1 MSGLITPPAP
11 LPAFVPSVAERSGTP
26 VPSILEVGSKLAPAY
41 YLDDFEAV
49 IEGVRARYGNRLTPD
64 EQLYCSKLDAL
75 SRPAK
80 QLYARLV
87 NRRGPYF
94 RVAKIAYP
102 EIADIEAAVGELGTN
117 ALLKNC
123 LGRNVPAGVLSCFT
137 HPELKQA
144 LRPHKRASPGRKSE
158 LLATLGDWEG
168 YGAWIAEFLQSNT
181 VVRITE
187 SDPWAFLRFLFF
199 GELRDNLSDFVTRA
213 LGRVVTEAIE
223 PATLQALFT
232 CRQQM
237 DDAFR
242 MAQLYANFRS
252 IRDTH
257 TACEILIWWQAQ
269 AIERKQ
275 LSAGQDWFDR
285 LIDRLGRTLE
295 REGEPAGALELY
307 ATCPVA
313 PARERRARLLIK
325 SGDIDAAREVLRE
338 MLAGPCHAEEAYAA
352 RQILAKLEKPTRRS
366 EARHYE
372 LLSKTLVLEYS
383 AGKVEAAVL
392 EHYRDQGWQGIHS
405 ENWLW
410 NACFGL
416 LLWDIIYDSKSGAF
430 HSPLQFAPSDLYDR
444 LFYERRKP
452 AIEARLATLKTAY
465 NAFEIMRKNF
475 ENKNGVSNPFVS
487 WHEDLLDALEVMLRL
502 VPHEGLIA
510 ALRHLALNVKKHSSG
525 LPDLFIWNGSEY
537 RFIEIKAENDHLSG
551 HQYEWL
557 RVMAEAG
564 INVSLE
570 KVERPA
576 HVLPDQELQAANV

>member
-49 IEGVRARYGNRLTPD
+49 IEGVRARYGNLLTPD
-64 EQLYCSKLDAL
+64 EQLYLTKLDAL

-102 EIADIEAAVGELGTN
+102 EIADIEAAVGELVTN
-117 ALLKNC
+117 AFLKNC

-144 LRPHKRASPGRKSE
+144 LRPHKRGSPGRKSE

-223 PATLQALFT
+223 PATLQPLFT

-257 TACEILIWWQAQ
+257 TGCEILIWWQAQ
-269 AIERKQ
+269 AIEREQ

-295 REGEPAGALELY
+295 REGEPASALKLY

-325 SGDIDAAREVLRE
+325 FGDTDAARGVLRE
-338 MLAGPCHAEEAYAA
+338 MLAGPCHAEEGYAA
-352 RQILAKLEKPTRRS
+352 RQILAKLEKR
-366 EARHYE
+366 
-372 LLSKTLVLEYS
+372 
-383 AGKVEAAVL
+383 
-392 EHYRDQGWQGIHS
+392 
-405 ENWLW
+405 
-410 NACFGL
+410 
-416 LLWDIIYDSKSGAF
+416 
-430 HSPLQFAPSDLYDR
+430 
-444 LFYERRKP
+444 
-452 AIEARLATLKTAY
+452 ARLNTSRSFA
-465 NAFEIMRKNF
+465 M
-475 ENKNGVSNPFVS
+475 
-487 WHEDLLDALEVMLRL
+487 
-502 VPHEGLIA
+502 
-510 ALRHLALNVKKHSSG
+510 
-525 LPDLFIWNGSEY
+525 
-537 RFIEIKAENDHLSG
+537 
-551 HQYEWL
+551 
-557 RVMAEAG
+557 
-564 INVSLE
+564 
-570 KVERPA
+570 PA
-576 HVLPDQELQAANV
+576 